1 MINKFNS
8 ILFVCGLNGLR
19 SPMAE
24 GLVKS
29 NFKKKVYVDSVG
41 AEVGILD
48 PMAVEVM
55 AEINI
60 DISEH
65 RPKSLS
71 GLLDTSFDII
81 VILSDRAENLVYEM
95 MKLESI
101 EILNWPVGDPSDVEG
116 NREQRLNAYREVRDR
131 LRNKIEEL
139 FSTNSV

>member
-116 NREQRLNAYREVRDR
+116 NRAQRLNAYREVRDC

>member
-116 NREQRLNAYREVRDR
+116 NREQRLNAYREVRDC